1 MSWMEQIRTDSG
13 VWRGVEDYAQER
25 IADMTAVCISLA
37 STDAEVRAAQAR
49 IEELQ
54 RLLSVPQM
62 IKSTATQ
69 RHAADQSR
77 GY

>member
-1 MSWMEQIRTDSG
+1 MSWMEQIRADTG
-13 VWRGVEDYAQER
+13 VWRGIEDYTKER
-25 IADMTAVCISLA
+25 IADQTAVCISLA
-37 STDAEVRAAQAR
+37 STDADVRAAQAR

-62 IKSTATQ
+62 IKLTATQ

>member
-1 MSWMEQIRTDSG
+1 MSWMEQIRADTG
-13 VWRGVEDYAQER
+13 VWRGIEDYAAGR
-25 IADMTAVCISLA
+25 IADLTAVCISLA

-62 IKSTATQ
+62 IQSTATQ

>member
-1 MSWMEQIRTDSG
+1 MSWMEQIRADTG
-13 VWRGVEDYAQER
+13 VWRGIEDYTKER
-25 IADMTAVCISLA
+25 IADLTAVCISLA
-37 STDAEVRAAQAR
+37 STDADVRAAQAR

-62 IKSTATQ
+62 IKLTATQ

>member
-1 MSWMEQIRTDSG
+1 MSWMDQIRADSG
-13 VWRGVEDYAQER
+13 IWHGIEDYTKER
-25 IADMTAVCISLA
+25 IDDLTAVCISLA

-62 IKSTATQ
+62 IQSTATQ